1 MGSLILIVSNLCLC
15 PYLYPGTFDL
25 VNGTTKSCEW
35 KTVSRFGLSGL
46 SCLTMFYM
54 LQIKMLE
61 YRQKRLEID
70 PLLFNDLSPSNGKLD
85 SLEFRRVRCKG
96 VFDEKR
102 SVYVG
107 PRSRSI
113 SGVTENGYYVITPL
127 VPIPNNTER

>member
-1 MGSLILIVSNLCLC
+1 
-15 PYLYPGTFDL
+15 
-25 VNGTTKSCEW
+25 
-35 KTVSRFGLSGL
+35 
-46 SCLTMFYM
+46 
-54 LQIKMLE
+54 MLE

-113 SGVTENGYYVITPL
+113 SGVTENGYYVITPGAHPQQHREVNAARVL
-127 VPIPNNTER
+127 FALSVIVT